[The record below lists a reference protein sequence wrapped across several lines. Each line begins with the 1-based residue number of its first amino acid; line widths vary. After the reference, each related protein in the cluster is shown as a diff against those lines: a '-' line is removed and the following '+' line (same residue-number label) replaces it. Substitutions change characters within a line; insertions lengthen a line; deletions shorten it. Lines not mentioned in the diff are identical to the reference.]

1 MEIARPSGGQIV
13 AVYVVDVPR
22 LAQLPRYAGISGT
35 KDKLLELMIRQ
46 GQEVTHG
53 VEQMASEEGVPSRK
67 VIIERASQRQVAHVF
82 SRG

>member
-53 VEQMASEEGVPSRK
+53 IEQMASEAGVPSRK
-67 VIIERASQRQVAHVF
+67 VIIERASQR
-82 SRG
+82 